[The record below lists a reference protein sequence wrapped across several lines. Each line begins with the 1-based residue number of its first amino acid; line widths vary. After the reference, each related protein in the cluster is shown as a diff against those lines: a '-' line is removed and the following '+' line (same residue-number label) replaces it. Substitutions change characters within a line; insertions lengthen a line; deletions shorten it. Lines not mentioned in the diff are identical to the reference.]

1 MLDPEK
7 NYLPENVRHIYMMGI
22 CGAGMSALAGIL
34 KDMGFDV
41 KGSDQN
47 FYPPVSNL
55 LKSLNIPVFKG
66 YRAENIDRLKEIDLV
81 IIGNVIRR
89 DNPELISIYRK
100 EIPYLSFPQAINK
113 LLLKDK
119 KSIVIS
125 GTHGK
130 TTTTTLIS
138 WILKKAGLDPG
149 LIVGGIS
156 KNIGANFMLP
166 SKESRYFVIEGD
178 EYDSSFFDKNPKF
191 FHYNPFILVIT
202 GIEYDHAD
210 IYKSLEQIVLNFRRL
225 IRNVPKEGAI
235 VFNREN
241 SLCLWESIKAKSRRI
256 SYGLNQDANFF
267 IKNSWSEKGRTYF
280 EVYKGSKRYMTFS
293 TSLYGSHNLL
303 NMLAA
308 IAVADFLR
316 IDPKIT
322 RDAISEFKGVSKR
335 LDHIG
340 ERNGIL
346 IIDDFAHHPTAV
358 KETIRAVKERFPN
371 RRVIAIFEPRSNSSR
386 RNVFQKRYSFSFD
399 YADMVLV
406 PEPTMMENISENER
420 FSSKL
425 LVEDLKNRGIEAYYF
440 SDRLDILSF
449 LKMNLKPGD
458 IALFMSN
465 GIFDNLPHRLLGE
478 ISYRQRP

>member
-7 NYLPENVRHIYMMGI
+7 NYLPDNVRHIYMMGI
-22 CGAGMSALAGIL
+22 CGAGMSALAGML
-34 KDMGFDV
+34 KSMGFDV

-47 FYPPVSNL
+47 LHPPMSNL
-55 LKSLNIPVFKG
+55 LETLNIPVFKG
-66 YRAENIDRLKEIDLV
+66 YSPKNIDRLKEIDLV

-89 DNPELISIYRK
+89 DNLELISIYKR

-113 LLLKDK
+113 LILKDK

-138 WILKKAGLDPG
+138 WILRKAGLNPG

-156 KNIGANFMLP
+156 KNIGVNFMLP

-191 FHYNPFILVIT
+191 FHYDPFVLVIT

-225 IRNVPKEGAI
+225 IRNVPKEGAV
-235 VFNREN
+235 VFNRES
-241 SLCLWESIKAKSRRI
+241 SLCLWESIKAESRKI
-256 SYGLNQDANFF
+256 SYGLSQDSDFF
-267 IKNSWSEKGRTYF
+267 IEDSWFEGGRTYF
-280 EVYKGSKRYMTFS
+280 EVYKGNKKYMTFS

-308 IAVADFLR
+308 IAVADFLK
-316 IDPKIT
+316 IDPEVIK
-322 RDAISEFKGVSKR
+322 DAIFEFKGVVKR
-335 LDHIG
+335 CEHIG

-371 RRVIAIFEPRSNSSR
+371 RRLIAIFEPRSNSSR

-406 PEPTMMENISENER
+406 PEPIMMERIPEKER
-420 FSSKL
+420 FSSKML
-425 LVEDLKNRGIEAYYF
+425 IEDLRNRGIEAYYF
-440 SDRLDILSF
+440 SDRSEILSF
-449 LKMNLKPGD
+449 LEMNLKPGD

-465 GIFDNLPHRLLGE
+465 GVFDNLPYKLFEE
-478 ISYRQRP
+478 ISCRQKV